1 MPWEEEKEHRT
12 NSPLLISD
20 SPTSYND
27 PTGKPIW
34 KKYIKRQSNSSIIS
48 SLYLPSYSPR
58 TKNCIKSLTSEDDGN
73 NLGEVGSAPQ
83 KRIGNH
89 EDLSVA
95 RANNNIRRRLDDDGA
110 YEGSGKL
117 DENSLNYA
125 TPTKGN

>member
-1 MPWEEEKEHRT
+1 MPWEEEKEHRA
-12 NSPLLISD
+12 NSPLLITD

-27 PTGKPIW
+27 QHHKPVRR
-34 KKYIKRQSNSSIIS
+34 KRVKRQPIISIIS
-48 SLYLPSYSPR
+48 SLPLPSYSPN
-58 TKNCIKSLTSEDDGN
+58 TKRYIKSLTSDDGN

>member
-34 KKYIKRQSNSSIIS
+34 RKRIKREPMEIS
-48 SLYLPSYSPR
+48 SLHLPSYSPN

-95 RANNNIRRRLDDDGA
+95 KANNNIRRRLDDDGA